1 MLSVHTSPLHQPGT
15 GDAGGMNVY
24 MVELSRALAEQGVE
38 VDLFTRCRGEG
49 LPGLVDL
56 EPGIRVRHLP
66 AGPRR
71 PLPKEAMPDLVVP
84 FSLALLKEGRRGDRR
99 RAGDRRYDLVHSH
112 YWLSGQAG
120 RIASF
125 GWDVPLVHTAH
136 TLALVK
142 NAHLA
147 AGDTPEPE
155 LRIRGEHQV
164 VGDADRLIANTADEA
179 EALRTLY
186 GAESARTEVVR
197 PGVALRTFAPA
208 HGRAAARARLGLP
221 ADAFIPLYAGRIQP
235 LKGPDVL
242 VRALAELLGMDPELR
257 SRLLVPVVGGHSG
270 ATEQGTVWRLAAELG
285 VADVLKACPPVPQ
298 ERLADYYR
306 AADVLVVPSRSE
318 SFGLVALEAQACGTP
333 VLAAAVGGLPTAVW
347 DGVSGLLV
355 RGHDP
360 VEYARRLL
368 WLARHPQARVTMGE
382 AAVRHARGMSWRASA
397 TRTIDV
403 YEDALAV
410 RDRRVPREKSRV
422 NARVDSGENSR
433 VNSQVGQG
441 RRHAPAPA
449 APLSWRNEKAVA
461 RV

>member
-84 FSLALLKEGRRGDRR
+84 FSLALLKEGRRCGRP
-99 RAGDRRYDLVHSH
+99 YDLVHSH

-125 GWDVPLVHTAH
+125 GWGIPLVHTAH

-147 AGDTPEPE
+147 DGDTPEPE

-164 VGDADRLIANTADEA
+164 VEDADRLIANTGDEA

-186 GAESARTEVVR
+186 GADPARTEVVR
-197 PGVALRTFAPA
+197 PGVDLRTFAPA

-221 ADAFIPLYAGRIQP
+221 ADAFVPLYAGRIQP

-242 VRALAELLGMDPELR
+242 VRAVAELLGMAPELR
-257 SRLLVPVVGGHSG
+257 RRLLVPVVGGHSG
-270 ATEQGTVWRLAAELG
+270 ATEQGSVWRLAAELG
-285 VADVLKACPPVPQ
+285 VDDVLRPCPPVPQ

-368 WLARHPQARVTMGE
+368 WLVRNPEARVTMGE
-382 AAVRHARGMSWRASA
+382 AAARHARGMSWRTSA

-403 YEDALAV
+403 YEDAA
-410 RDRRVPREKSRV
+410 
-422 NARVDSGENSR
+422 AR
-433 VNSQVGQG
+433 VGQG

-449 APLSWRNEKAVA
+449 ASLSWRNEKAVA

>member
-24 MVELSRALAEQGVE
+24 MVELSRALAEQGVQ
-38 VDLFTRCRGEG
+38 VDLFTRCRGE
-49 LPGLVDL
+49 LPPGPVDL
-56 EPGIRVRHLP
+56 EPGVRVRHLP

-84 FSLALLKEGRRGDRR
+84 FSLALLGEAR
-99 RAGDRRYDLVHSH
+99 RAGRRYDLVHSH

-125 GWDVPLVHTAH
+125 GWGIPLVHTAH

-147 AGDTPEPE
+147 EGDRPEPE
-155 LRIRGEHQV
+155 LRIRGERQV
-164 VGDADRLIANTADEA
+164 VGDADRLIANTGDEA

-186 GAESARTEVVR
+186 GADPVRTEVVR
-197 PGVALRTFAPA
+197 PGVDLRTFAHPA
-208 HGRAAARARLGLP
+208 VPGGGRAEARARLGLP
-221 ADAFIPLYAGRIQP
+221 ADAFVPLYAGRIQP

-242 VRALAELLGMDPELR
+242 VRAVAELLRMAPELR
-257 SRLLVPVVGGHSG
+257 RRTVVPVVGGHSG
-270 ATEQGTVWRLAAELG
+270 ATEQGTVWRLAAELR
-285 VADVLKACPPVPQ
+285 VDEVLKPCPPVPQ

-347 DGVSGLLV
+347 DGVTGLLV
-355 RGHDP
+355 PGHDP

-368 WLARHPQARVTMGE
+368 WLARNPRARVTMGE
-382 AAVRHARGMSWRASA
+382 AAARHARGMSWRVAA

-403 YEDALAV
+403 YEDAV
-410 RDRRVPREKSRV
+410 
-422 NARVDSGENSR
+422 ARPAAPSAR
-433 VNSQVGQG
+433 VGQG